1 MNVEPIPFRTASKLE
16 PVNKTALKASNNNN
30 EDISIRQSLGNVTF
44 SNLYQ
49 KLSLRPSA
57 DNVNKLYQRKGS
69 IRLKGKVNLGLGESE
84 VRHSSESENEDFGS
98 NNSLS
103 DPDNTGKFVSFE
115 NNNSISVHS
124 DAIDDDDTFFDKMV

>member
-57 DNVNKLYQRKGS
+57 DNVNKLY
-69 IRLKGKVNLGLGESE
+69 
-84 VRHSSESENEDFGS
+84 
-98 NNSLS
+98 
-103 DPDNTGKFVSFE
+103 
-115 NNNSISVHS
+115 
-124 DAIDDDDTFFDKMV
+124 